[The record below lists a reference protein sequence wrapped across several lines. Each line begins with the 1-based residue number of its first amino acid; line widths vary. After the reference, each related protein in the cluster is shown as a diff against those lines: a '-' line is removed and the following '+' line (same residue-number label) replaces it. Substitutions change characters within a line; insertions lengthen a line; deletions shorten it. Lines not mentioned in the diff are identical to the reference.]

1 MYVATTWRHTHR
13 QYRYINF
20 NEALCERKI
29 FARKFLGY
37 KIHLCNKV
45 NKVIKLLTFC
55 KTKTKKT

>member
-1 MYVATTWRHTHR
+1 MYDATTWRHTHR
-13 QYRYINF
+13 QYINF
-20 NEALCERKI
+20 NEALCPRERKI

-55 KTKTKKT
+55 KNKTKKT